1 MWSGKLMTMAQS
13 LADQVVAHEAGP
25 LTGDALKPE

>member
-1 MWSGKLMTMAQS
+1 MTIAQS

-25 LTGDALKPE
+25 LTGDAFNPE